1 MEILKELIGLKSKV
15 IKLRELNYEIIR
27 NDNDCFNQTE
37 VSERIKETNYFD
49 DYDYIMGDIAY
60 EKVRLKGYYDSKN
73 KKKNKINDYSTIDDY
88 IKNYCQQGS
97 NIFILKK
104 IK

>member
-1 MEILKELIGLKSKV
+1 MKNKI
-15 IKLRELNYEIIR
+15 IKLRDNNYEIIR
-27 NDNDCFNQTE
+27 NDNECFNQNE
-37 VSERIKETNYFD
+37 VNERVKETDYFD
-49 DYDYIMGDIAY
+49 EFDYIMGDIAY

-73 KKKNKINDYSTIDDY
+73 KKKNKINDYSTIDNY
-88 IKNYCQQGS
+88 IKNYCQKGS

>member
-1 MEILKELIGLKSKV
+1 MKSKN
-15 IKLRELNYEIIR
+15 IKLRDLDYEIIR
-27 NDNDCFNQTE
+27 NDNDCFNQSE
-37 VSERIKETNYFD
+37 VEDRVRETDYFD
-49 DYDYIMGDIAY
+49 DFDYIMGDIAY

-73 KKKNKINDYSTIDDY
+73 KKKNKINDFSTIDDY